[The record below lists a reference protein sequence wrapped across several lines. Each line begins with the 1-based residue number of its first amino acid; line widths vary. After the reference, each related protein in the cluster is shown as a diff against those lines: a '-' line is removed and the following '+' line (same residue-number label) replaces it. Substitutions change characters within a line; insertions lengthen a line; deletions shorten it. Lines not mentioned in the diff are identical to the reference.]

1 MNYPLIYVIGLVI
14 IPIIAAI
21 IEKKFPGI
29 FYIRDSKDKIELTAL
44 AVISLMWPLALFFLF
59 IFSLK
64 YWIEH

>member
-1 MNYPLIYVIGLVI
+1 MIYPLIYVIGLII
-14 IPIIAAI
+14 IPIITAI

-29 FYIRDSKDKIELTAL
+29 LYIRDSKDEIELTAL

-64 YWIEH
+64 YWIEN